1 MIHDM
6 TSTCICL
13 RCSHRWIS
21 RKQNSEPKVCAK
33 CHSPYWN
40 APRLREKVTR
50 MTDMEKECRQLSELR
65 PRMAYV
71 EKKTKHFGKGSSI
84 KVFDFFSGA
93 GGASCGFRNAGLDI
107 VLGVDKDKDCSATFQ
122 MNFPESLF
130 LQKNISSLTPE
141 DIEPIVDE
149 GHGVRLFCGCAPCQ
163 PFSRQNKSR
172 KSSDDR
178 LNLLEN
184 FGNFVKYFIPEY
196 VFIENVPGLQNMHSA
211 QEGPLGEFLALLY
224 DLGYYVKCDVVYSCD
239 YGVPQRRARLV
250 LIASTLG
257 PVKFPKPR
265 YGPGRTYPYRKVEDL
280 MSGLPPLNAGE
291 CDPADLDHCAAPL
304 SELNLSRL
312 RATPT
317 GGSHRD
323 WPDELKLACHINHDG
338 HTDAYGRLAWNKMAG
353 ALTTKCVSL
362 SNGRFGHP
370 DQDRALSVREAAF
383 LQTFPSCWKFSGTL
397 WTKARQVG
405 NAVPPI
411 LSFRFGKMIAAHYRL
426 YGKNFKNEEE
436 RDTHRSNPPFPGR
449 QAFR

>member
-1 MIHDM
+1 MNQDM
-6 TSTCICL
+6 TLSCICL

-21 RKQNSEPKVCAK
+21 RKQNSEPRVCAK
-33 CHSPYWN
+33 CRSPYWN
-40 APRLREKVTR
+40 TPRQRERLANVTSIEIE
-50 MTDMEKECRQLSELR
+50 DPPHSELLHHVVR
-65 PRMAYV
+65 V
-71 EKKTKHFGKGSSI
+71 EENRRRSENGKII

-107 VLGVDKDKDCSATFQ
+107 ALGVDKDKDCSATFQ
-122 MNFPESLF
+122 MNFPEALF
-130 LQKNISSLTPE
+130 LQKNISTLTPE
-141 DIEPIVDE
+141 DIEPIINK

-163 PFSRQNKSR
+163 PFSKQNKNR
-172 KSSDDR
+172 KSFDDR
-178 LNLLEN
+178 LNLLES
-184 FGNFVKYFIPEY
+184 FGNFVKHFIPEY
-196 VFIENVPGLQNMHSA
+196 VFIENVPGLQNIHSA
-211 QEGPLGEFLALLY
+211 KKGPLGGFLALLN

-257 PVKFPKPR
+257 PVRFPKPF

-280 MSGLPPLNAGE
+280 ISGLPSLNAGE
-291 CDPADLDHCAAPL
+291 CDPADQDHCAAPL
-304 SELNLSRL
+304 SELNLARL
-312 RATPT
+312 RATPP

-323 WPDELKLACHINHDG
+323 WPDELKLSCHINHDG
-338 HTDAYGRLAWNKMAG
+338 HTDAYGRLAWQKMAG

-383 LQTFPSCWKFSGTL
+383 LQTFPSRWKFSGTL

-426 YGKNFKNEEE
+426 YGKSFKN
-436 RDTHRSNPPFPGR
+436 
-449 QAFR
+449 